1 MSMDTGALTYLRG
14 EAQWMREVGIALV
27 VTSAILAA
35 FLFIPTGEIA
45 SQEAA
50 AVVPIEEPVAP
61 APDAYASVPLTAQ
74 AAIVYDLATGE
85 VLYGK
90 NIDAQLPLASLTKLL
105 AVYTAVT
112 TLPQDAT
119 ITISHAAAM
128 AEAPRLFN
136 EDQAFAL
143 SDLSRL
149 TLTASLNDGASAI
162 VEAAAAKRA
171 RSTAETLSSA
181 AAELNLATTYAV
193 NGNGLDE
200 NEMISGGYGSA
211 RDMAQLAGALV
222 RIAPDIAYATTRSF
236 TSASSVG
243 GTEYKVKNTN
253 PIVETFPSLL
263 LSKTGFTD
271 LAGGNLAIVFDA
283 GIGHPV
289 AVVVLGSTKE
299 ARFTDTATL
308 VRATFAYFA
317 GRASL

>member
-1 MSMDTGALTYLRG
+1 MNMDALKHIQG

-27 VTSAILAA
+27 VTSVILAA
-35 FLFIPTGEIA
+35 FLFIPTGEIT

-50 AVVPIEEPVAP
+50 AVVPVEVPVVP
-61 APDAYASVPLTAQ
+61 APDAYANVPLTAQ

-112 TLPQDAT
+112 TLPQDAP
-119 ITISHAAAM
+119 ITISHAAAQ

-136 EDQAFAL
+136 EDQVFAL
-143 SDLSRL
+143 SDISRL

-171 RSTAETLSSA
+171 RSTAETLSTVA
-181 AAELNLATTYAV
+181 ADLNLATTYAV

-200 NEMISGGYGSA
+200 NEHISGGYGSA

-222 RIAPDIAYATTRSF
+222 RVAPDIAYATTHAL
-236 TSASSVG
+236 ASGSSLG

-283 GIGHPV
+283 GIGHPIS
-289 AVVVLGSTKE
+289 VVVLGSTKE
-299 ARFTDTATL
+299 ARFTDTAAL
-308 VRATFAYFA
+308 VRATFAHFA